1 MLLAPLYMFS
11 CNFYDTFEVAAI
23 TYKQLI
29 LTKIFDQECNFLL
42 PLVEYSVKTKITYAI
57 FLQVK
62 ISITQSRFIDKI
74 KETMRSWLTEKQVEV
89 TEIVNRV
96 EQRKIAAERSSQT
109 GRNVSAN
116 LASETDTWK
125 EDLQT
130 RKQRLEEKKGGKDG
144 DVAACESNCP
154 EGSVKNI

>member
-1 MLLAPLYMFS
+1 
-11 CNFYDTFEVAAI
+11 
-23 TYKQLI
+23 
-29 LTKIFDQECNFLL
+29 
-42 PLVEYSVKTKITYAI
+42 
-57 FLQVK
+57 
-62 ISITQSRFIDKI
+62 
-74 KETMRSWLTEKQVEV
+74 MRSCLTEKQVEV